1 MGDGIMGR
9 LQDRVALVTGAG
21 SGIGEAI
28 ALRFGAEGA
37 VILATDRHPATAER
51 TAARIRGAGGRAE
64 AHALDIAEDG
74 AAAALVTAVAP
85 RLGTI
90 EVLVNNAGA
99 GSDLGPLEVDLA
111 TWERMLRINLTGHF
125 LCIQAVLPGMLAQGR
140 GSIVSI
146 SSVNGLT
153 GLGEEGYSAAKA
165 GLVNLAQNIA
175 VRFGG
180 QGVRSNVIAPGTI
193 RTPIWD
199 RRLAERPD
207 AFDQLR
213 GWYPLA
219 RIGEPA
225 DVAAAALFLASDESA
240 WVTGAVLPV
249 DGGLTAG
256 LGRMIADLSG

>member
-1 MGDGIMGR
+1 MGR

-28 ALRFGAEGA
+28 ARRFGTEGA
-37 VILATDRHPATAER
+37 VVVATDRHAETAER
-51 TAARIRGAGGRAE
+51 TAAAIREAGGRAE
-64 AHALDIAEDG
+64 AHALDIAEEG
-74 AAAALVTAVAP
+74 SASTLVAEVAP

-90 EVLVNNAGA
+90 DVLVNNAGV
-99 GSDLGPLEVDLA
+99 GSDLAPLDVDLA
-111 TWERMLRINLTGHF
+111 TWERMLRVNLTGHF
-125 LCIQAVLPGMLAQGR
+125 LCIQAVLPGMLAQRR

-146 SSVNGLT
+146 SSVNGIT

-175 VRFGG
+175 IRFGG

-193 RTPIWD
+193 RTPIWAE
-199 RRLAERPD
+199 RLAERPS
-207 AFDQLR
+207 AFDALK
-213 GWYPLA
+213 GWYPLE

-225 DVAAAALFLASDESA
+225 DIAAAALFLASDESA
-240 WVTGAVLPV
+240 WITGVVLPV